1 MLQGEGCPPELLE
14 WNSAQSLPL
23 TGVRDSNLLNLRCD
37 YGGLS
42 SALLNISE
50 FIKVP
55 EMGIN
60 VIFVIRA
67 RKKKILCPQINVQ
80 NQKYHPNWIFLG

>member
-67 RKKKILCPQINVQ
+67 RKKKKYYAPKSMSRIKNIILTG
-80 NQKYHPNWIFLG
+80 FF